1 MNAQLQLFFTNI
13 DKIVLYFGA
22 DAKYFYIDLA
32 LKLTVRNIVFNYED
46 YEKVRQQIKN
56 NTKWYNFAR
65 VNTQII
71 NTYFVHYAKEP
82 EKIGET
88 LNLHKSLSKQ
98 FTRHDDSYI
107 AAAYLKSEQ
116 HIERIDQLIK
126 DLMTK
131 QSVKYAPLKLST
143 SAMLAG
149 RTEDTKVLANSV
161 EQYYQALVS
170 FGYERTK
177 DTTNTAVILTIGTGD
192 FHQETFARLK
202 ELTTYIKKTEKKL
215 KPHHYNT
222 IALLSLAKFEV
233 HQFPAL
239 HDMHEEICR
248 FLKLDRRQFN
258 SLLVATQIYTST
270 EAIGDLP
277 SYDVDFSTIIFSA
290 AEHSNTGSYD
300 SDISAGSAD

>member
-82 EKIGET
+82 EKIGEA
-88 LNLHKSLSKQ
+88 LNLHKLLTKQ

-107 AAAYLKSEQ
+107 AAAYLKSED
-116 HIERIDQLIK
+116 HIERINLLIK
-126 DLMTK
+126 DLMNK

-149 RTEDTKVLANSV
+149 RAEDTKVLANSV

-170 FGYERTK
+170 IGYARTK
-177 DTTNTAVILTIGTGD
+177 DTTNT
-192 FHQETFARLK
+192 
-202 ELTTYIKKTEKKL
+202 
-215 KPHHYNT
+215 
-222 IALLSLAKFEV
+222 
-233 HQFPAL
+233 
-239 HDMHEEICR
+239 
-248 FLKLDRRQFN
+248 
-258 SLLVATQIYTST
+258 
-270 EAIGDLP
+270 
-277 SYDVDFSTIIFSA
+277 
-290 AEHSNTGSYD
+290 
-300 SDISAGSAD
+300 

>member
-82 EKIGET
+82 EKVGDA
-88 LNLHKSLSKQ
+88 LNLHKSLTKQ

-107 AAAYLKSEQ
+107 AAAYLKSEE
-116 HIERIDQLIK
+116 HIERINLLMK
-126 DLMTK
+126 DLMNK

-143 SAMLAG
+143 NAMLAG
-149 RTEDTKVLANSV
+149 RAEDTKVLANSV

-170 FGYERTK
+170 IGFERTK
-177 DTTNTAVILTIGTGD
+177 DTTNTAVILTIGTGG
-192 FHQETFARLK
+192 FHHETFARLK
-202 ELTTYIKKTEKKL
+202 ELATYIKKTEITL
-215 KPHHYNT
+215 TTHRYNT

-248 FLKLDRRQFN
+248 FLKLDRMHFN

-270 EAIGDLP
+270 EAIGDLS
-277 SYDVDFSTIIFSA
+277 SYDVGFSTIIFSA
-290 AEHSNTGSYD
+290 AEHSNTGRYD
-300 SDISAGSAD
+300 SDITAGGAD

>member
-71 NTYFVHYAKEP
+71 NTYYLHYAKKP
-82 EKIGET
+82 EKIGKV
-88 LNLHKSLSKQ
+88 LNLHKLLTKQ
-98 FTRHDDSYI
+98 FTRNEDSYI
-107 AAAYLKSEQ
+107 ASAYLTSEE
-116 HIERIDQLIK
+116 HIARIHLLIT
-126 DLMTK
+126 DLMNN

-149 RTEDTKVLANSV
+149 RIEDTQVLANSV
-161 EQYYQALVS
+161 EQYYQELVAIG
-170 FGYERTK
+170 FERTK
-177 DTTNTAVILTIGTGD
+177 DTTNTAVILTIGTGN
-192 FHQETFARLK
+192 FHNETFSRLK
-202 ELTTYIKKTEKKL
+202 ELTAFIKKTEGKL
-215 KPHHYNT
+215 TPDHYNT

-248 FLKLDRRQFN
+248 FLKLDRRHFN
-258 SLLVATQIYTST
+258 SLLVATQIYTAT

-277 SYDVDFSTIIFSA
+277 SYDLDFSTIIFSA
-290 AEHSNTGSYD
+290 VEHSKTGHHESD
-300 SDISAGSAD
+300 SSVGGAD

>member
-88 LNLHKSLSKQ
+88 LTLHKLLTKQ

-107 AAAYLKSEQ
+107 AAAYLKSED
-116 HIERIDQLIK
+116 HIERINLLFK
-126 DLMTK
+126 DLMNK

-149 RTEDTKVLANSV
+149 RAEDTKVLASSV

-170 FGYERTK
+170 IGYERSK
-177 DTTNTAVILTIGTGD
+177 DTTNMAVILTIGTGN
-192 FHQETFARLK
+192 FHKETFVRLK

-215 KPHHYNT
+215 TPHHYNT

-248 FLKLDRRQFN
+248 FLKLDRKQFN

-277 SYDVDFSTIIFSA
+277 TYDVDFSTIIFSA
-290 AEHSNTGSYD
+290 AEHSNTGRYD
-300 SDISAGSAD
+300 SDITVGGAD

>member
-22 DAKYFYIDLA
+22 DSKCFYIDLA

-65 VNTQII
+65 VNTRII
-71 NTYFVHYAKEP
+71 NTYYLHYANEP
-82 EKIGET
+82 EKIGEV
-88 LNLHKSLSKQ
+88 LNLHKLLTKQ
-98 FTRHDDSYI
+98 FTRHEDSYI
-107 AAAYLKSEQ
+107 AAAYLTSED
-116 HIERIDQLIK
+116 HIARIQLLIT
-126 DLMTK
+126 DLMNH
-131 QSVKYAPLKLST
+131 QSVKHAPLKLST

-149 RTEDTKVLANSV
+149 RVEDAKVLANSV
-161 EQYYQALVS
+161 EKYYQALVS
-170 FGYERTK
+170 IGYERSK

-192 FHQETFARLK
+192 FHDETFSRLK
-202 ELTTYIKKTEKKL
+202 ELTTFIKKTEKKL
-215 KPHHYNT
+215 TPYHYNT

-239 HDMHEEICR
+239 YDMHEEICR
-248 FLKLDRRQFN
+248 FLKLDRRHFN

-290 AEHSNTGSYD
+290 AEHSNTDRYD
-300 SDISAGSAD
+300 SDITAGGAD

>member
-82 EKIGET
+82 EKIGEA
-88 LNLHKSLSKQ
+88 LNLHKLLTKQ

-107 AAAYLKSEQ
+107 AAAYLKSED
-116 HIERIDQLIK
+116 HIERINLLIK
-126 DLMTK
+126 DLMNK

-149 RTEDTKVLANSV
+149 RAEDTKVLANSV
-161 EQYYQALVS
+161 ELYYQALVS
-170 FGYERTK
+170 IGYERTK

-192 FHQETFARLK
+192 FHNETFARLK
-202 ELTTYIKKTEKKL
+202 ELTTFIKKKEKKL

-290 AEHSNTGSYD
+290 AEHSNTGRYE
-300 SDISAGSAD
+300 SDITSDGAD